1 MKKLII
7 MLLAGSLSLCACSN
21 TLDQQVDTSKL
32 ESNEL
37 NDEDSNQTAGEEL
50 SNYFLEIINSNPEG
64 TIDDYII
71 EFINSTPTPFELSSI
86 VVEEG
91 YLAGFNYTEILGFK
105 VGYQIAPM
113 IGSIPFIAYAFELE
127 TTDTKEIEE
136 FKTKLINSAD
146 LRWNICTEAD
156 SLVYCNKDNI
166 VFFIMSP
173 DTFEE

>member
-1 MKKLII
+1 MKKLIM
-7 MLLAGSLSLCACSN
+7 MLLASSLSLCACSN
-21 TLDQQVDTSKL
+21 TLEQQVDTSTL

-37 NDEDSNQTAGEEL
+37 NNEDNTQIAGEEL
-50 SNYFLEIINSNPEG
+50 GNHFLEIINSDPEG

-71 EFINSTPTPFELSSI
+71 EFINSTPTPFELSSMVI
-86 VVEEG
+86 EEG
-91 YLAGFNYTEILGFK
+91 YLSGFNNTEILGFK

-127 TTDTKEIEE
+127 TSDTKEIEE
-136 FKTKLINSAD
+136 FKTKLIDSAD

-156 SLVYCNKDNI
+156 SIICCNKDNI
-166 VFFIMSP
+166 IFFIMSP